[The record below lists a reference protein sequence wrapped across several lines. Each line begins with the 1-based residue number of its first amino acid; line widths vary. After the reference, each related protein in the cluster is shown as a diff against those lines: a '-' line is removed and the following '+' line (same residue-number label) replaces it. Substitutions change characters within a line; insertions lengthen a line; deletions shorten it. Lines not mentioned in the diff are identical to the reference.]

1 MCISFIKKNYTKMK
15 KKELKLSKKTTKIL
29 NEIKSSTPKIVFHAK
44 NIMVTLRSKE
54 QLKQWLEKYPS
65 GSYRINNA

>member
-1 MCISFIKKNYTKMK
+1 MK

-54 QLKQWLEKYPS
+54 QLETVVGKIP
-65 GSYRINNA
+65 

>member
-1 MCISFIKKNYTKMK
+1 MK

-29 NEIKSSTPKIVFHAK
+29 NEIKSSTPKIVFFHAK

-54 QLKQWLEKYPS
+54 QLKQWLERYLKWKLQ
-65 GSYRINNA
+65 NK

>member
-1 MCISFIKKNYTKMK
+1 MK

-44 NIMVTLRSKE
+44 NIMVTLRSKNN
-54 QLKQWLEKYPS
+54 LNS
-65 GSYRINNA
+65 G

>member
-1 MCISFIKKNYTKMK
+1 MK
-15 KKELKLSKKTTKIL
+15 KKELKLSKKTSKIL
-29 NEIKSSTPKIVFHAK
+29 NEIKSKTPNIVFHAK

>member
-1 MCISFIKKNYTKMK
+1 MYNFNKKIIQNE
-15 KKELKLSKKTTKIL
+15 KERTKLSKKTTKIL